1 MSTKNDMLLEL
12 FSRLVAFILIIGFSP
27 IFIIISLFCFLFQ
40 GLPIFFKQERVGYE
54 FKIFIIYKFRS
65 MVQNS
70 GKTITD
76 PNDFRIT
83 KFGKFLRKTKLDEIP
98 QLINIIKGE
107 MRFIGPRP
115 EVKDYFNRQEFRFLK
130 NVKPGISDF
139 ASIILRNESKILDQI
154 GGEEPYEKLL
164 PIKIEL
170 AQYYSLKKSFWLDLQ
185 LVIIT
190 VISIFFPRFATRSL
204 ANPLIKRK
212 TLETEAFINNYILN

>member
-1 MSTKNDMLLEL
+1 
-12 FSRLVAFILIIGFSP
+12 
-27 IFIIISLFCFLFQ
+27 
-40 GLPIFFKQERVGYE
+40 
-54 FKIFIIYKFRS
+54 

-76 PNDFRIT
+76 PNDLRIT

-98 QLINIIKGE
+98 QPINIIKGE

-115 EVKDYFNRQEFRFLK
+115 EVKDYFNKQKFRFLK

-164 PIKIEL
+164 PIKLEL
-170 AQYYSLKKSFWLDLQ
+170 AQYYSLKKSFCCD
-185 LVIIT
+185 
-190 VISIFFPRFATRSL
+190 FSL
-204 ANPLIKRK
+204 L
-212 TLETEAFINNYILN
+212 